1 MIAAWREPGS
11 RPRDTMVISTAN
23 PSPQA
28 MTPTRLEITRPDDWH
43 LHLRDGDT
51 LASVIAHTA
60 QRFARAIVM
69 PNLKP
74 PVTTVAQ
81 AEDYRRRILASLP
94 AGMRFQPLMTLYLTE
109 DTLPEEIARA
119 RDSDSVFAVK
129 YYPAGATTNS
139 QSGVREL
146 SRVYAVIE
154 AMEKH
159 DLPLLLHGEV
169 TDPDV
174 DIFDR
179 ERVFIERHLIPLQ
192 ARFPALRMVLEH
204 ITTRDAVEFVR
215 GAPANVAAT
224 VTAHHLLLN
233 RNALFEGG
241 IRPHNYCAP
250 ILKRE
255 THRAALLQAATSGDP
270 HFFLGTDSAP
280 HPREAKET
288 ACGCAGLYTAHAA
301 LELYAEAFEQAG
313 RLDRLEAFAS
323 FHGPDFYRLPRNT
336 DRIALER
343 TSWIVPDDYPLAG
356 STCRPMFAGESLAW
370 SLAKS

>member
-1 MIAAWREPGS
+1 
-11 RPRDTMVISTAN
+11 
-23 PSPQA
+23 
-28 MTPTRLEITRPDDWH
+28 MTTTRLAITRPDDWH
-43 LHLRDGDT
+43 LHLRDGDA
-51 LASVIAHTA
+51 LASVVGHTA

-81 AEDYRRRILASLP
+81 AEDYRQRILASLP
-94 AGMRFQPLMTLYLTE
+94 SDSSFQPLMTLYLTE
-109 DTLPEEIARA
+109 NTPVEEIARA
-119 RDSDSVFAVK
+119 RASGSVFAVK
-129 YYPAGATTNS
+129 YYPAGATTHS
-139 QSGVREL
+139 DAGVRDL
-146 SRVYAVIE
+146 SRVYDVIE
-154 AMEKH
+154 AMQEH
-159 DLPLLLHGEV
+159 ELPLLLHGEV
-169 TDPDV
+169 TDPAI

-179 ERVFIERHLIPLQ
+179 ERVFIERHLRPLRE
-192 ARFPALRMVLEH
+192 RFPALRMVLEH

-224 VTAHHLLLN
+224 ITAHHLLLN

-255 THRAALLQAATSGDP
+255 THREALLQAATSGDT

-288 ACGCAGLYTAHAA
+288 DCGCAGLYTAHAA

-323 FHGPDFYRLPRNT
+323 FHGPDFYRLPRNAERVT
-336 DRIALER
+336 LER
-343 TSWIVPDDYPLAG
+343 TPWIVPDAYPLAG
-356 STCRPMFAGESLAW
+356 SSLKPMRAGESVAW
-370 SLAKS
+370 TLV

>member
-1 MIAAWREPGS
+1 
-11 RPRDTMVISTAN
+11 
-23 PSPQA
+23 
-28 MTPTRLEITRPDDWH
+28 MTSLRLEITRPDDWH
-43 LHLRDGDT
+43 LHLRDGDA
-51 LASVIAHTA
+51 LASVIGHTA

-81 AEDYRRRILASLP
+81 AEDYRQRILASLP

-109 DTLPEEIARA
+109 DTAPEEIARA
-119 RDSDSVFAVK
+119 KDSDSVFAVK

-139 QSGVREL
+139 QSGVRDL
-146 SRVYAVIE
+146 ARVYPAIE
-154 AMEKH
+154 AMERH
-159 DLPLLLHGEV
+159 ELPLLLHGEV
-169 TDPDV
+169 TDPDI

-179 ERVFIERHLIPLQ
+179 ERVFIERHLMPLRE
-192 ARFPALRMVLEH
+192 RFPALRMVLEH
-204 ITTRDAVEFVR
+204 ITTCDAVEFVR
-215 GAPANVAAT
+215 GAPAHMAAT
-224 VTAHHLLLN
+224 ITAHHLLLN

-255 THRAALLQAATSGDP
+255 THRTALLQAATSGDP

-280 HPREAKET
+280 HPRETKET

-301 LELYAEAFEQAG
+301 LELYAEAFDQAG

-323 FHGPDFYRLPRNT
+323 FHGPDFYRLPRNQ
-336 DRIALER
+336 DRITLER
-343 TSWIVPDDYPLAG
+343 TPWIVPDEYPLAG
-356 STCRPMFAGESLAW
+356 SICRPMRAGESIDW
-370 SLAKS
+370 SIVEAAFPR